1 MTKSFETMSL
11 PDALNLARIQSGKT
25 IDEIQAEMSWK
36 PGHAQRVF
44 YDDSY
49 WPSLPTLPKLCGV
62 LGNTILLDWLQTQ
75 VEFGG
80 LALKFE
86 ALDCI
91 GLLRELNLLVLEM
104 GEVSREAERAVADGT
119 VDRAEARRICKEM
132 RDVLNKGIVILNGLE
147 AIK

>member
-36 PGHAQRVF
+36 PGHAQRIF

-49 WPSLPTLPKLCGV
+49 WPSLPTIPKLCVV
-62 LGNTILLDWLQTQ
+62 LGNTILLDWLQAQ

-80 LALKFE
+80 LALEFE
-86 ALDCI
+86 ALDCL
-91 GLLRELNLLVLEM
+91 GLLRELNLLVREL
-104 GEVSREAERAVADGT
+104 GDVSVEAEKAVEDEK
-119 VDRAEARRICKEM
+119 VDKAEARRICKEL
-132 RDVLNKGIVILNGLE
+132 RDVLNKGIAILNGLE